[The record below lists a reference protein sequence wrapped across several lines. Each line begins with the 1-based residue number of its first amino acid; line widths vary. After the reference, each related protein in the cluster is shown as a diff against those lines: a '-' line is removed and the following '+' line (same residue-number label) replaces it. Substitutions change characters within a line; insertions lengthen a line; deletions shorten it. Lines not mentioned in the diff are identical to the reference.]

1 MMKSAISL
9 TPSCCNGPKN
19 NPGLVV
25 NLPEIELPISVLL
38 VVRGVKVTLHP
49 AVQLLGVWD
58 VELQAVLLADL
69 AGFQVALEGRHVL
82 ALALEHAALGGRPHP
97 LAPRPNPVV

>member
-1 MMKSAISL
+1 MA
-9 TPSCCNGPKN
+9 KN
-19 NPGLVV
+19 NLGLAAT
-25 NLPEIELPISVLL
+25 LPEIELPISVLL
-38 VVRGVKVTLHP
+38 VVRGVQVTLHP
-49 AVQLLGVWD
+49 PVQLLGVWD

-82 ALALEHAALGGRPHP
+82 ALALEHAPLGGRPHP